1 MLTLA
6 KLIYKPQW
14 GGQGGPGGPGPGGPG
29 GGGKGGKGG
38 SGGGGGG
45 GGSLGQGGPGGPGAH
60 GRDSGTRGGG
70 KGKGGGGGGGRHGP
84 SPGKLG
90 GKKGTNNTGSGPGG
104 RNPGANRG
112 GKQGKYQG
120 PPIGTNP
127 AAMTLQ
133 GRVDAANAARAAN
146 PAVTQGL
153 SIDLKSQDIMGPP
166 SSLAN
171 LAQADAPGGFRGVLA
186 GIGDGFRQAAINSF
200 GAEPGIEGYS
210 EDGDYGYGYNSEYGQ
225 QLRAGNPN
233 VRAKGNLSLAQ
244 QQAKAA
250 DYTEPGLF
258 ENFSIDTDG
267 FFDGLGQKFG
277 GFVLGRVG
285 MALGG
290 TFGPVGAIL
299 GGVLGNYIGK
309 NMVGGDKEGEEGDDG
324 KSSGIFGGLF
334 SEGGL
339 FSGTGYQASASDL
352 GPGGAG
358 ESKPDDD
365 KGIFANYAVGG
376 TSGGGTGSGSKNK
389 DGDITVPDGD
399 DSTPDLTLEEYLKSL
414 ETDRAEAFA
423 NVRLQQRQALALQR
437 ISSRRYAL
445 GTSYRV

>member
-1 MLTLA
+1 MLTRKFHFYLMPSDGA
-6 KLIYKPQW
+6 S
-14 GGQGGPGGPGPGGPG
+14 GDGPG
-29 GGGKGGKGG
+29 GGGGGP
-38 SGGGGGG
+38 GGGGGG
-45 GGSLGQGGPGGPGAH
+45 GGGKHGQSPGALG
-60 GRDSGTRGGG
+60 GRSKG
-70 KGKGGGGGGGRHGP
+70 KGKGSVSGATRGNISSKTGRSKSKGSVSGATRGNISAKTAP
-84 SPGKLG
+84 APGSL
-90 GKKGTNNTGSGPGG
+90 
-104 RNPGANRG
+104 
-112 GKQGKYQG
+112 
-120 PPIGTNP
+120 
-127 AAMTLQ
+127 AARQ
-133 GRVDAANAARAAN
+133 AAVDAANAKRAAN
-146 PAVTQGL
+146 PAATTGI
-153 SIDLKSQDIMGPP
+153 SIDVRSRDIMGPP

-171 LAQADAPGGFRGVLA
+171 SNSALSGATRGNISAKVDPSRNAVNSAFAKL
-186 GIGDGFRQAAINSF
+186 GDGFRQMAIETF

-299 GGVLGNYIGK
+299 GGVLGNYVGK
-309 NMVGGDKEGEEGDDG
+309 QMVGGDKEGEEGDDG

-389 DGDITVPDGD
+389 DGDIIVPDGD
-399 DSTPDLTLEEYLKSL
+399 DGDPDLTLEEYLKSL